1 MKDGSPCEG
10 WFPRFYHDSLA
21 GVCKEFIFGGCPNNS
36 NGNNFATKEE
46 CDQRCILGFEEG
58 ISEYNVELT
67 SYHKKHKSINYSL
80 HNLYLSEKLPK
91 RMGAFEAK

>member
-10 WFPRFYHDSLA
+10 WFSRFYHDSLA

-46 CDQRCILGFEEG
+46 CEQRCVLGFDEG
-58 ISEYNVELT
+58 ISKLNVELT
-67 SYHKKHKSINYSL
+67 SYHKNKAEHIFWQVGINNFS
-80 HNLYLSEKLPK
+80 
-91 RMGAFEAK
+91 